1 MRHFCAPLPNVAAW
15 YQFSPAKK
23 WLLRSRVDWISA
35 SIGDYS
41 GSMWNFNAGVNY
53 QLSRHFGVDL
63 SYQYFN
69 LDVGIDS
76 SDWSGGADMTYS
88 GPVISMTGN
97 W

>member
-1 MRHFCAPLPNVAAW
+1 
-15 YQFSPAKK
+15 
-23 WLLRSRVDWISA
+23 
-35 SIGDYS
+35 
-41 GSMWNFNAGVNY
+41 MWNFNAGVNY

-76 SDWSGGADMTYS
+76 SDWSVGADMTYS